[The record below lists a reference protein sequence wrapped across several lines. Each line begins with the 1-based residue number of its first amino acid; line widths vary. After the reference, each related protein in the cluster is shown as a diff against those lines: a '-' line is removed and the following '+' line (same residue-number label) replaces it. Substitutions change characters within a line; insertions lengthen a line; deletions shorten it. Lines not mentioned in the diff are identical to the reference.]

1 MINTKLA
8 KSPYIM
14 KAADV
19 AQAGFD
25 GLMKKKKIVI
35 PGLIN
40 KLLAFTVRFT
50 PRSVV
55 TLIARSLNQKE
66 QSAVRSTRKPNICVI
81 DTHFRIV

>member
-1 MINTKLA
+1 MIDTKIA

-14 KAADV
+14 KATDV
-19 AQAGFD
+19 ARAGFA

-50 PRSVV
+50 PRSVI
-55 TLIARSLNQKE
+55 TLITRSLNQKE
-66 QSAVRSTRKPNICVI
+66 TVSEVHKKI
-81 DTHFRIV
+81 

>member
-1 MINTKLA
+1 VNVTVLCPGPTHTEFFERNEMIDTKIA

-19 AQAGFD
+19 AQAGFSA
-25 GLMKKKKIVI
+25 LMKRKKVVI

-50 PRSVV
+50 PRSVITLV
-55 TLIARSLNQKE
+55 TRSLNQK
-66 QSAVRSTRKPNICVI
+66 
-81 DTHFRIV
+81 